1 MKNVLLIGAGSSI
14 GRAILAEHAE
24 NLKII
29 PVVRDGAGFA
39 GAVVVEDYLKIP
51 VAAFDG
57 IDVVV
62 NCVGVTGNPA
72 SGPRTMTDLNVNV
85 PVNAAQT
92 AKRAG
97 VGQFIHLSS
106 ISIYGRRELVD
117 ETTKIN
123 PATDYGRS
131 KAEADHAL
139 ASLADDSFRVCL
151 IRPPIV
157 YGAGAGAKI
166 IQLIS
171 FMKRFGFFVTPRPV
185 ALRSAVHVRNLVAW
199 LLQAIE
205 GRITGPVLVSDKE
218 PFSIDM
224 IAELLGEARAK
235 PVRLLRLPRFCFFPV
250 KLLAPGLH
258 ASLFA
263 PQLVQARGQAMGNE
277 SLPVTVQEGITEL
290 IGPEEGIS

>member
-14 GRAILAEHAE
+14 GRAILAEQAE
-24 NLKII
+24 EMKIT
-29 PVVRDGAGFA
+29 PVVRNGAGFT
-39 GAVVVEDYLKIP
+39 GAVVVEDYLEIP
-51 VAAFDG
+51 AAAFDG

-62 NCVGVTGNPA
+62 NCVGVTQDPA

-85 PVNAAQT
+85 PVNAAAT

-117 ETTKIN
+117 ETTRIS
-123 PATDYGRS
+123 PTTDYGRS
-131 KAEADHAL
+131 KAEADEAL
-139 ASLADDSFRVCL
+139 ASLAGDGFRVCL

-171 FMKRFGFFVTPRPV
+171 FMKRFGFFVVLRPP
-185 ALRSAVHVRNLVAW
+185 APRSAVHVRNLVAW

-205 GRITGPVLVSDKE
+205 GGATGPVLVSDKE

-224 IAELLGEARAK
+224 IAELLDRSRAR

-263 PQLVQARGQAMGNE
+263 PQLVQARWQVMGNE
-277 SLPVTVQEGITEL
+277 SLPVTVQEGIAEL
-290 IGPEEGIS
+290 IESEEGIS